1 MSQQLKSWAAAL
13 GGDVS
18 GRGVRCPGP
27 GHSAI
32 DRSLSVTPSAAAPDG
47 FIVHSFSGDDPIA
60 CKDYV
65 RAKLGLP
72 EFKPNGHT
80 KPAKKIYFD
89 YCDET
94 GSVIYQVERT
104 DYYDGGRKKKFLQRR
119 PDGNGGWLWNLD
131 GVHPVPYRLLELLEA
146 LAHGRTIV
154 IVEGEAK
161 ADLLWSWNIPST
173 CNSGGAEKWRAE
185 HSAYLSG
192 ADTVVLPDNDPAGR
206 AHMDRVAVSLTEAGA
221 SVRVLDLPGL
231 GAKGDVVDWA
241 AAGGT
246 RERLDVL
253 IDRDARA
260 WAPSERESVN
270 AESEELPAFAA
281 HPFVWRDPRTIYP
294 RQWLH
299 AGHYI
304 RGFVSATVAPGG
316 LGKSSL
322 QLVEAVGMP
331 AGRDL
336 LRGTPA
342 KTKLN
347 VWYWNLEDPRE
358 EIDRRVAAILL
369 HYKIHPDEIKG
380 RLFVNSGRNEPLVIA
395 AAQRGATIVHLQV
408 SKALEAEITRLG
420 IDVLI
425 IDPFV
430 SCHRLLENDNNA
442 IDAVVKTWAGIA
454 ENAHCAVELAHHV
467 RKPSNGAQGADF
479 DVHDAR
485 GASSLI
491 GGARS
496 VRVLNVMSKDDAEK
510 TGVPEKHRRSYFR
523 CENGKANMRPA
534 SDETDWHKFV
544 SVGLGNETVDDPA
557 DEVGVVTPWKR
568 PGLFDNMA
576 ASDLFK
582 IQKVIAGGSWREDY
596 RSPEWAGIAVTKV
609 LDLDVTNPADRK
621 RITAM
626 LKAWTENKVLK
637 IVEKPDAKRRPKR
650 FLEVGIWA
658 T

>member
-1 MSQQLKSWAAAL
+1 MNAQLKSWAAAL

-18 GRGVRCPGP
+18 GCSVLAPGP
-27 GHSAI
+27 GHSRQ

-47 FIVHSFSGDDPIA
+47 FLVHSFSGDDPIA

-65 RAKLGLP
+65 RAKLGQP
-72 EFKPNGHT
+72 EFKPNGHA
-80 KPAKKIYFD
+80 KPAKKTYFD
-89 YCDET
+89 YPNEHGT
-94 GSVIYQVERT
+94 LVYQVERT
-104 DYYDGGRKKKFLQRR
+104 DYYDGRKKKFLQRR
-119 PDGNGGWLWNLD
+119 PDGNGGWIWNLD
-131 GVHPVPYRLLELLEA
+131 GVHPIPYRLPELLEA

-161 ADLLWSWNIPST
+161 ADLLWSWNTPST
-173 CNSGGAEKWRAE
+173 CNSGGGEKWRAE

-192 ADTVVLPDNDPAGR
+192 ADTVVLPDNDPPGQLHLDA
-206 AHMDRVAVSLTEAGA
+206 VAASLKEAGA

-231 GAKGDVVDWA
+231 GPKGDIINWA

-246 RERLDVL
+246 REQLDGLIENTARL
-253 IDRDARA
+253 
-260 WAPSERESVN
+260 WAPTERTVN

-281 HPFVWRDPRTIYP
+281 HPFIWRDPRTIPP

-322 QLVEAVGMP
+322 QLVEAVGMA
-331 AGRDL
+331 AGRNL

-369 HYKIHPDEIKG
+369 HYEIHPDEIKG

-395 AAQRGATIVHLQV
+395 EAQRGATIVHLQIA
-408 SKALEAEITRLG
+408 KALEAEITRLG

-442 IDAVVKTWAGIA
+442 IDAVVKTWRGIA
-454 ENAHCAVELAHHV
+454 EETNCAVELAHHV
-467 RKPSNGAQGADF
+467 RKPSNGAHGADF

-534 SDETDWHKFV
+534 SDETDWCKFISV
-544 SVGLGNETVDDPA
+544 SLENETPDDRA
-557 DEVGVVTPWKR
+557 DEIGVVTAWKR

-596 RSPEWAGIAVTKV
+596 RSPEWAGIAVAKI

-626 LKAWTENKVLK
+626 LKTWIENKVLK

-650 FLEVGIWA
+650 FVEVGIWA